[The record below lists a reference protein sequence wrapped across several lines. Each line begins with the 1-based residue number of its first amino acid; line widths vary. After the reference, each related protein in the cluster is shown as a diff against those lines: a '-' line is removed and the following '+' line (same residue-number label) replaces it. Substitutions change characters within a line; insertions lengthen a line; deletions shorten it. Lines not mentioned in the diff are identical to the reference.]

1 MTRELDAL
9 IEEATVDCYNDHEQI
24 TGLFTMIDEHL
35 ALPFDTELLGMPV
48 TATKVDLTIEHE
60 IVAICRRDK
69 HKQTIPI
76 LDLRLPDPAPDGAE
90 WIEAY
95 RPLAPLTRS
104 ARAIAFDHMASRQ
117 QVSIDLDA
125 DVAAILREH
134 AAQAHLSEGEI
145 VDCAIRAYDLRALLA
160 QIRERS
166 DLDEDQAL
174 ALARAELKA
183 ARAERDAA

>member
-1 MTRELDAL
+1 MDR
-9 IEEATVDCYNDHEQI
+9 
-24 TGLFTMIDEHL
+24 
-35 ALPFDTELLGMPV
+35 
-48 TATKVDLTIEHE
+48 
-60 IVAICRRDK
+60 
-69 HKQTIPI
+69 
-76 LDLRLPDPAPDGAE
+76 RLP
-90 WIEAY
+90 
-95 RPLAPLTRS
+95 PLAPLTTS
-104 ARAIAFDHMASRQ
+104 VGAIAFDHMGSRQ

-145 VDCAIRAYDLRALLA
+145 VDRAIRAYDLRSLLA

-174 ALARAELKA
+174 ALTREELKA